1 MIQRIVNFLIVLTFS
16 CQTKASESVDFLNV
30 WPNHFNDA
38 ILKESLYNN
47 GQDIKRK
54 TISAHI
60 MVAVELLA
68 IKKNFLLLTTNNES
82 ELYLEHVSPYISE
95 GLTSFHHEQELR
107 MASGFHKF

>member
-30 WPNHFNDA
+30 WPNDFNDA

-47 GQDIKRK
+47 GQDIRRK
-54 TISAHI
+54 TRSAHI

-68 IKKNFLLLTTNNES
+68 IKKSIQMKHNFLLLTTNNES
-82 ELYLEHVSPYISE
+82 A
-95 GLTSFHHEQELR
+95 LR
-107 MASGFHKF
+107 KG